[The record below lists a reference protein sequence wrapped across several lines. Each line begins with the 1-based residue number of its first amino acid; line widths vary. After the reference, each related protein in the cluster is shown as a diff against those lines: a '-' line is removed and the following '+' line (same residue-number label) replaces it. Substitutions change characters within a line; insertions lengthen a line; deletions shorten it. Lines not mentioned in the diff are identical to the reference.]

1 MKEIHLITKNTNEFT
16 LGISIENIE
25 NCTPDVNF
33 PEWLKYLARP

>member
-25 NCTPDVNF
+25 DASFDLEKEPMADI
-33 PEWLKYLARP
+33 A